1 MLFFLEFPIPG
12 RVVTDQKYAF
22 QHLEATSTFEI
33 LQNKVGQSSRCPQN
47 TYTNKKFHIQTKFSH
62 DQQKISCPTKFSMPK
77 NSPMTNQNLS
87 MSDTKKIFM
96 SNTQK
101 KKNPHHHKFFFLIPM
116 SIKVSILTK
125 QDLHIP
131 VGKYRPRLI
140 ELISFNLKLL
150 IRFIMNK
157 PY

>member
-1 MLFFLEFPIPG
+1 MPFNIWRLPRLLRFYKTKLDNHQDVHKILIPTKNSISKQNFPM
-12 RVVTDQKYAF
+12 
-22 QHLEATSTFEI
+22 
-33 LQNKVGQSSRCPQN
+33 
-47 TYTNKKFHIQTKFSH
+47 TNKKFHVQQNFPC
-62 DQQKISCPTKFSMPK
+62 QKILQWPTKICPCL
-77 NSPMTNQNLS
+77 TQ
-87 MSDTKKIFM
+87 KKY
-96 SNTQK
+96 SCLTHKKK